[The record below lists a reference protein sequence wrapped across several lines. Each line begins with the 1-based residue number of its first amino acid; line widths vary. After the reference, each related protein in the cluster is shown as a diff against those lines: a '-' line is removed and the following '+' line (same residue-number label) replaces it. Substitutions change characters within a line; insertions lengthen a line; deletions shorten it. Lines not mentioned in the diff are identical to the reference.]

1 MALLVARPLGVHLAH
16 KRRPAMTFIS
26 KRNKRWEREK
36 QQALDNRLELVK
48 GGFTRRALISMG
60 LMTGAGV
67 LIPKVGLTHPSVG
80 PPQYH
85 SSSTQCDFGNSPQP

>member
-1 MALLVARPLGVHLAH
+1 
-16 KRRPAMTFIS
+16 MTFIS

-48 GGFTRRALISMG
+48 EGFTRRALISMG

-80 PPQYH
+80 PPQDF
-85 SSSTQCDFGNSPQP
+85 SSNPLFKLGQCSDHVATCIAHDY